1 MASILKGQHCEEVR
15 ASQDLIALSL
25 RDNYFQESYLN
36 KFEIK
41 KSCDTNLWEAELIFL
56 LKNYLEG
63 NLKGEISPSEYLKLI
78 FDESQIITSI
88 SSLKNNNLMNEK
100 KILYSSSYGKLEEKL
115 EIDNEKELE
124 NFLKKDSIFS
134 QEQFY

>member
-1 MASILKGQHCEEVR
+1 M
-15 ASQDLIALSL
+15 

-63 NLKGEISPSEYLKLI
+63 NLTGEISPSEYLKLI

-88 SSLKNNNLMNEK
+88 SFLKNKNLMNEK
-100 KILYSSSYGKLEEKL
+100 KIFNSSSYGKLEEKL

-134 QEQFY
+134 PRAILLNEKN